1 VERVFSEEMARRLLQ
16 AMSEQQATGRTDVD
30 VFPAAVAEEVGI
42 VADTNTFFAAVG
54 YLEAQGYIE
63 PSPNATLVG
72 ARVFRITEK
81 GMAWIETPPP
91 PEV

>member
-1 VERVFSEEMARRLLQ
+1 MERVFSEEKARRLLQ

-42 VADTNTFFAAVG
+42 VADTNTFFAVVG
-54 YLEAQGYIE
+54 YLEAEGYID
-63 PSPNATLVG
+63 PSPNATLEG

-81 GMAWIETPPP
+81 GMAWLETSP

>member
-1 VERVFSEEMARRLLQ
+1 MERVFSEGLARRLLQ
-16 AMSEQQATGRTDVD
+16 AINEQQATGRTDVD

-42 VADTNTFFAAVG
+42 VAHTNTFFAAVG
-54 YLEAQGYIE
+54 YLEAQGYID

-81 GMAWIETPPP
+81 GMSWLETPPP
-91 PEV
+91 EV